1 MLPLGVRT
9 YTPPKMR
16 SQLHI
21 TNGDNF
27 TQRLEKLDL
36 KGDIITWREMLC
48 EGKTETNVG
57 SESFWKTRFDFL
69 HKNYNVS
76 KSWFIEKT
84 LKEYRS
90 LCNHKQQDQIILWFE
105 YDLFCQINMLAVLSW
120 LKTHR
125 RHAEISLIC
134 SGNEDNTSKLYGLSE
149 LNDEQLLALFE
160 NKETLSQD
168 DIEYADYVWQ
178 LYCSD
183 NPIRLENLTDF
194 DNYRFKYLSE
204 ALIAHLKRFPT
215 IKNGLNE
222 QENQLLELAIT
233 EKPKSRAE
241 LLGAMLNNQ
250 GRYGFGDTQY
260 DRILGSL
267 KPLFSSFDP
276 VRLNRK
282 GKQILDGKANY
293 YSHLRDNESYLGGAL
308 KYSFLYNTTSGRI
321 LKL

>member
-1 MLPLGVRT
+1 MS
-9 YTPPKMR
+9 

-21 TNGDNF
+21 TNGDSF
-27 TQRLEKLDL
+27 TERLKDLHL

-48 EGKTETNVG
+48 EGRTETNVG

-69 HKNYNVS
+69 HKNYKIS
-76 KSWFIEKT
+76 KTWFVEKT

-125 RHAEISLIC
+125 RYAEISLVC
-134 SGNEDNTSKLYGLSE
+134 SGSNDASGKMYGLSE
-149 LNDEQLLALFE
+149 LSNEQLHKLYE
-160 NKETLSQD
+160 ERVILSQN

-183 NPIRLENLTDF
+183 NPIRLENLIDF
-194 DNYRFKYLSE
+194 ENYQYDYLSD
-204 ALIAHLKRFPT
+204 AIKAHLRRFPT

-222 QENQLLELAIT
+222 VENNVLQISST
-233 EKPKSRAE
+233 EKPKSRKA
-241 LLGAMLNNQ
+241 LLGHLLSNQ
-250 GRYGFGDTQY
+250 GSYGFGDTQY
-260 DRILGSL
+260 ERIVTNL
-267 KPLFSSFDP
+267 KPLFTSFNP
-276 VRLNRK
+276 VKLTKK
-282 GKQILDGKANY
+282 GKEVLDGQTSY
-293 YSHLRDNESYLGGAL
+293 YAQIRDNDAYLGGAL
-308 KYSFLYNTTSGRI
+308 KYSFLYNTESDRI

>member
-1 MLPLGVRT
+1 MS
-9 YTPPKMR
+9 

-21 TNGDNF
+21 TNGDSF
-27 TQRLEKLDL
+27 TQKLKALKL

-69 HKNYNVS
+69 HKNYKVS
-76 KSWFIEKT
+76 KSWFVEKT

-120 LKTHR
+120 LKKHR
-125 RHAEISLIC
+125 RYAEIYLVC
-134 SGNEDNTSKLYGLSE
+134 SGDEDETNRLYGLSE
-149 LNDEQLLALFE
+149 LNDEQILQSYK
-160 NKETLSQD
+160 NKVKLSQN

-183 NPIRLENLTDF
+183 NPIRLENLIDF
-194 DNYRFKYLSE
+194 DNYQFDYLSD
-204 ALIAHLKRFPT
+204 AIKVHLKRFPT

-222 QENQLLELAIT
+222 LENRVLEYSLQQ
-233 EKPKSRAE
+233 KPKSKKQ
-241 LLGAMLNNQ
+241 LLGKLLENQ
-250 GRYGFGDTQY
+250 GFYGFGDTQY
-260 DRILGSL
+260 ERVISNLR
-267 KPLFSSFDP
+267 PLFSSFNP
-276 VRLNRK
+276 VRLTAK
-282 GKQILDGKANY
+282 GKEILDGQTNY
-293 YSHLRDNESYLGGAL
+293 YSQIRDSEDYLGGAL
-308 KYSFLYNTTSGRI
+308 KYNFLYNTESDRI

>member
-1 MLPLGVRT
+1 MS
-9 YTPPKMR
+9 

-21 TNGDNF
+21 TNGDSF
-27 TQRLEKLDL
+27 TQKLKTLKL

-69 HKNYNVS
+69 HKNYKVS
-76 KSWFIEKT
+76 KSWFVEKT

-120 LKTHR
+120 LKKHR
-125 RHAEISLIC
+125 RYAEIYLVC
-134 SGNEDNTSKLYGLSE
+134 SGDEDETNRLYRLNDLS
-149 LNDEQLLALFE
+149 DEQLFNSYE
-160 NKETLSQD
+160 NKVKLSQN

-183 NPIRLENLTDF
+183 NPIRLENLIDF
-194 DNYRFKYLSE
+194 DNYQFDYLSD
-204 ALIAHLKRFPT
+204 AIKVHLRRFPT

-222 QENQLLELAIT
+222 LENRVLEFSLHQ
-233 EKPKSRAE
+233 KPKSKKE
-241 LLGAMLNNQ
+241 LLGKLIENQ
-250 GRYGFGDTQY
+250 GFYGFGDTQY
-260 DRILGSL
+260 ERVISSL
-267 KPLFSSFDP
+267 RPLFSSFNP
-276 VRLNRK
+276 VRLTAK
-282 GKQILDGKANY
+282 GKQILDGQTNY
-293 YSHLRDNESYLGGAL
+293 YSQIRDSEDYLGGAL
-308 KYSFLYNTTSGRI
+308 KYNFLYNTESDRI

>member
-1 MLPLGVRT
+1 MN
-9 YTPPKMR
+9 

-27 TQRLEKLDL
+27 TQKLKKLNL

-57 SESFWKTRFDFL
+57 SESFWKTRFEFL
-69 HKNYNVS
+69 HKNYRVS
-76 KSWFIEKT
+76 KSWFVEKT

-105 YDLFCQINMLAVLSW
+105 YDLFCQVNMLAVLSW

-125 RHAEISLIC
+125 RHAEISLVC
-134 SGNEDNTSKLYGLSE
+134 SGNEDETDRLYSLSE
-149 LNDEQLLALFE
+149 LSDEHVLKLYQ
-160 NKETLSQD
+160 NRTILSQN

-194 DNYRFKYLSE
+194 KNYQFTYLEDS
-204 ALIAHLKRFPT
+204 IQAHLKRFPT

-222 QENQLLELAIT
+222 VENRILELSVEHT
-233 EKPKSRAE
+233 PKSRKS
-241 LLGAMLNNQ
+241 LLGTVLQNQ
-250 GRYGFGDTQY
+250 GFYGFGDSQY
-260 DRILGSL
+260 ERVISSL
-267 KPLFSSFDP
+267 RPLFSSFNP
-276 VRLNRK
+276 VRLTKK
-282 GKQILDGKANY
+282 GKEILDRKTNY
-293 YSHLRDNESYLGGAL
+293 YSYLRDDKAYLGGAL
-308 KYSFLYNTTSGRI
+308 KYNFLYNTDSDRI

>member
-1 MLPLGVRT
+1 MS
-9 YTPPKMR
+9 

-27 TQRLEKLDL
+27 TQRLQQLKF

-57 SESFWKTRFDFL
+57 SEAFWKTRFDFL
-69 HKNYNVS
+69 HKNYKVS

-90 LCNHKQQDQIILWFE
+90 LCNHKQQDEIVLWFE
-105 YDLFCQINMLAVLSW
+105 YDLFCQINMLAVISW

-125 RHAEISLIC
+125 RHARITLIC
-134 SGNEDNTSKLYGLSE
+134 SGQHEGSDRLLGLSE
-149 LNDEQLLALFE
+149 LSDDQIRRMYTERE
-160 NKETLSQD
+160 VLSQD

-194 DNYRFKYLSE
+194 DNYHFKYLGPS
-204 ALIAHLKRFPT
+204 IQAHLKRFPT

-222 QENQLLELAIT
+222 LENRILRIVAE
-233 EKPKSRAE
+233 EKPKSKKALIKM
-241 LLGAMLNNQ
+241 LLDNQ
-250 GRYGFGDTQY
+250 GWYGFGDSQY
-260 DRILGSL
+260 QRILTSL
-267 KPLFSSFDP
+267 RPLFSSFNP
-276 VRLNRK
+276 SRLNKK
-282 GKQILDGKANY
+282 GKEILDQKTSY
-293 YSHLRDNESYLGGAL
+293 YSVIRDNEAYLGGAL
-308 KYSFLYNTTSGRI
+308 KYNFLYNTEAGRI

>member
-1 MLPLGVRT
+1 MS
-9 YTPPKMR
+9 

-21 TNGDNF
+21 TNGDSF
-27 TQRLEKLDL
+27 TQKLKTLKL

-69 HKNYNVS
+69 HKNYKVS
-76 KSWFIEKT
+76 KSWFVEKT

-120 LKTHR
+120 LKKHR
-125 RHAEISLIC
+125 RYAEIYLVC
-134 SGNEDNTSKLYGLSE
+134 SGDEDETNRLYRLNDLS
-149 LNDEQLLALFE
+149 DEQLLNSYE
-160 NKETLSQD
+160 NKVKLSQN

-183 NPIRLENLTDF
+183 NPIRLENLIDF
-194 DNYRFKYLSE
+194 DNYQFDYLSD
-204 ALIAHLKRFPT
+204 AIKVHLRRFPT

-222 QENQLLELAIT
+222 LENRVLEFSLHQ
-233 EKPKSRAE
+233 KPKSKKE
-241 LLGAMLNNQ
+241 LLGKLIENQ
-250 GRYGFGDTQY
+250 GFYGFGDTQY
-260 DRILGSL
+260 ERVISSL
-267 KPLFSSFDP
+267 RPLFSSFNP
-276 VRLNRK
+276 VRLTAK
-282 GKQILDGKANY
+282 GKQILDGQTNY
-293 YSHLRDNESYLGGAL
+293 YSQIRDSEDYLGGAL
-308 KYSFLYNTTSGRI
+308 KYNYLYNTESDRI

>member
-1 MLPLGVRT
+1 MS
-9 YTPPKMR
+9 

-21 TNGDNF
+21 TNGDSF
-27 TQRLEKLDL
+27 TKRLQSLNL

-69 HKNYNVS
+69 HKHYKVS
-76 KSWFIEKT
+76 KAWFVEKT

-125 RHAEISLIC
+125 RFADISLVC
-134 SGNEDNTSKLYGLSE
+134 SGDEDETDKLYGLSE
-149 LNDEQLLALFE
+149 LSDEQLIRLYK
-160 NKETLSQD
+160 NRIHLSQN

-183 NPIRLENLTDF
+183 NPIRLENLIDF
-194 DNYRFKYLSE
+194 DNYQFHYLSD
-204 ALIAHLKRFPT
+204 AIKTHLKRFPT
-215 IKNGLNE
+215 IRNGLNE
-222 QENQLLELAIT
+222 LENRILKVSSET
-233 EKPKSRAE
+233 KPKSKKE
-241 LLGAMLNNQ
+241 LLRNVLSNQ
-250 GRYGFGDTQY
+250 GYYGFGDTQY
-260 DRILGSL
+260 ERIISSL
-267 KPLFSSFDP
+267 KPLFSSFNP
-276 VRLNRK
+276 VKLSRK
-282 GKQILDGKANY
+282 GKEILDGQTSY
-293 YSHLRDNESYLGGAL
+293 YAQIRDDESYLGGAL
-308 KYSFLYNTTSGRI
+308 KYNYLYNTESDRI